1 MKRIEMIKSH
11 DEFTDIIKNNFYA
24 KNKDFNIYKR
34 EGKYTYPHFGIAV
47 SKKLGNS
54 VNRNFLKRRMRMIID
69 EWKKDLSK
77 NEDYIII
84 MKENVN
90 KLSFKEMK
98 ESFLKVMKGKEK

>member
-1 MKRIEMIKSH
+1 MKKIEMIKSH
-11 DEFTDIIKNNFYA
+11 DEFKEIIKNNFYR
-24 KNKDFNIYKR
+24 KNKNFNVYKR
-34 EGKYTYPHFGIAV
+34 ASKYNYPHFGIAV

-69 EWKKDLSK
+69 AWKKDLSN

-90 KLSFKEMK
+90 NLTFKEM
-98 ESFLKVMKGKEK
+98 EDSFLELMKGK